1 MTDDNDKAK
10 TFFILHDADVVE
22 KKVVDV
28 VNKMFND
35 SIDKPTSR
43 SNAMS
48 FLYVLM
54 TADASSNHPVMDRVL
69 SEMFHSGRLPMSGPN
84 GDFID
89 RLREFIRGIVQEQI
103 TRAMHDI
110 DRRVVDLKRA
120 EYSSRY
126 KWDKF

>member
-22 KKVVDV
+22 KKVADV
-28 VNKMFND
+28 VSKMFND

-43 SNAMS
+43 NNAMNL
-48 FLYVLM
+48 LYVIM
-54 TADASSNHPVMDRVL
+54 TADASNNHPVMNGVMDEL
-69 SEMFHSGRLPMSGPN
+69 FHSRRLRMDKPN

-89 RLREFIRGIVQEQI
+89 SLRTLIQGIVQEQI

-126 KWDKF
+126 KW